1 MPTRNVNLTD
11 ELDRL
16 VDEEVRSGRFQN
28 ASEVVRAGLR
38 LYEQQRNDQQARLAL
53 LHRLLDEADQQ
64 EMVPVDD
71 VGAFIDGVMTELDAE
86 FAAQSDRR
94 GDTA

>member
-1 MPTRNVNLTD
+1 MPARNVNLTD

-38 LYEQQRNDQQARLAL
+38 LYEQHRNDQQARLAL
-53 LHRLLDEADQQ
+53 LHRLLDAADRQ
-64 EMVPVDD
+64 EMVPIDD
-71 VGAFIDGVMTELDAE
+71 IDAFLDGVTARLDAE
-86 FAAQSDRR
+86 SAARAGSRD
-94 GDTA
+94 

>member
-16 VDEEVRSGRFQN
+16 IDEEVRTGRFQN

-38 LYEQQRNDQQARLAL
+38 LYEQQRSEQQARLAL
-53 LHRLLDEADQQ
+53 LHRLLDEADGQ
-64 EMVPVDD
+64 EMVPLDDIDAFVDR
-71 VGAFIDGVMTELDAE
+71 VTAKLDAE
-86 FAAQSDRR
+86 SAARTGNRD
-94 GDTA
+94 

>member
-11 ELDRL
+11 ALDRL

-38 LYEQQRNDQQARLAL
+38 LYEERRNDQQARLAL
-53 LHRLLDEADQQ
+53 LHRLLDEADRQ
-64 EMVPVDD
+64 EMLPIDD
-71 VGAFIDGVMTELDAE
+71 IDAFINGVTAKLDAE
-86 FAAQSDRR
+86 SAARTGNRD
-94 GDTA
+94 

>member
-1 MPTRNVNLTD
+1 MPTRNVNLTA

-38 LYEQQRNDQQARLAL
+38 LYEQQRNDQAARLAL
-53 LHRLLDEADQQ
+53 LHRMLDEADRQ
-64 EMVPVDD
+64 EMTPIDD
-71 VGAFIDGVMTELDAE
+71 IGAFVDGITAKLDAE
-86 FAAQSDRR
+86 SAARAARQ
-94 GDTA
+94 G